1 MKGAVAMGKP
11 KVKPNYRR
19 RSLRLPDLDHCKR
32 AVLNSLGSPAS
43 RRVYEYAID
52 QFIAWYCSEP
62 RLAFN
67 RIVVARYRMYLES
80 RGLAANTINQQL
92 AAVRRLA
99 HEAAD
104 AGLLSPELAAGIS
117 RVKGVKQPWVSRR
130 QLVERSTKLRGPATC
145 FWRGHAS

>member
-1 MKGAVAMGKP
+1 MGKQRI
-11 KVKPNYRR
+11 KPNHRR
-19 RSLRLPDLDHCKR
+19 RVLRLPDLDHCKS

-67 RIVVARYRMYLES
+67 RIVVVRYRMYLKS
-80 RGLAANTINQQL
+80 RHLAANIINQQL

-99 HEAAD
+99 HEAAV
-104 AGLLSPELAAGIS
+104 LSPG
-117 RVKGVKQPWVSRR
+117 SRR
-130 QLVERSTKLRGPATC
+130 
-145 FWRGHAS
+145 